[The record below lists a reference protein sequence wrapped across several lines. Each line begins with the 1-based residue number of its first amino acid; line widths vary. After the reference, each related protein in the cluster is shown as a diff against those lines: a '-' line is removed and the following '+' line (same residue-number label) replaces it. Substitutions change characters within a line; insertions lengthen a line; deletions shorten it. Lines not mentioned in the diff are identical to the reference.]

1 MAARF
6 SDSLDLAATADQRCR
21 GPLRR
26 LQEIRET
33 GTVSRPLEAPV
44 NAISTP
50 LVPHTVRVPVEL
62 RELVSVMLERGEI
75 APGAVAGTLQHA
87 MRYGLAAAVE
97 GDDQPR
103 PRRSPKRRR
112 RRILAEAVALA
123 RLERTEGVARAV
135 TVAREYLAAGITQ
148 RALADTL
155 NGLGLLNTR
164 RLVPVKWTVFSLARA
179 LSSEP

>member
-1 MAARF
+1 M
-6 SDSLDLAATADQRCR
+6 
-21 GPLRR
+21 
-26 LQEIRET
+26 
-33 GTVSRPLEAPV
+33 